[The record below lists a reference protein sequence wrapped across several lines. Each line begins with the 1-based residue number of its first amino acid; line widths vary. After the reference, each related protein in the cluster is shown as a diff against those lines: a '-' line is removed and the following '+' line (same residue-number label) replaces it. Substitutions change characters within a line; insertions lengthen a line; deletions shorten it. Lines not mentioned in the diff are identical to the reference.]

1 MFDRRLFA
9 VAVLGTALG
18 ALHQALIG
26 SGSPRAVDEL
36 GGADIYI
43 LVPAAYLVATAIG
56 AMGAWV
62 LDRHRSASEL
72 LVLALGLF
80 AAGAGLAAVSGAM
93 WQLVVARAVAGLGA
107 GALFAITLALARS
120 SHSRHGV
127 AAAAYVGAFA
137 AGPLLGDIATEAVG
151 WRPAF
156 AVSFVVA
163 IVALL
168 VVAFATGSRVPL
180 EPPAAG
186 VASDG
191 GSAGAGRGALAL
203 LGAALVG
210 AALFVPIVFLP
221 IAGSIRITGGD
232 GVPTLALPLAIGAVL
247 GALLAARL
255 PAAAGLRPEIPLG
268 ALIVVVALLAR
279 LAAPTSLGGA
289 AGWLTAAAIG
299 LGGGL
304 MLAGASWLVLGAAG
318 ARVLPLEAAARQLGG
333 LVGLGIGAGALFGT
347 LLDRLVAN
355 LRPIVD
361 EVVAQVP
368 SDYQFFA
375 RAAAEDALR
384 TLGRE
389 LSAANI
395 GGGEPGDPQTFAD
408 IVIARIP
415 TDFQSLAAPYV
426 DRLNGAFADALTAAL
441 SAAFTAGALLAAV
454 ALVVGFAASWLV
466 RDRPI
471 RAR

>member
-1 MFDRRLFA
+1 
-9 VAVLGTALG
+9 
-18 ALHQALIG
+18 
-26 SGSPRAVDEL
+26 
-36 GGADIYI
+36 
-43 LVPAAYLVATAIG
+43 
-56 AMGAWV
+56 
-62 LDRHRSASEL
+62 
-72 LVLALGLF
+72 
-80 AAGAGLAAVSGAM
+80 
-93 WQLVVARAVAGLGA
+93 
-107 GALFAITLALARS
+107 
-120 SHSRHGV
+120 
-127 AAAAYVGAFA
+127 
-137 AGPLLGDIATEAVG
+137 
-151 WRPAF
+151 
-156 AVSFVVA
+156 
-163 IVALL
+163 
-168 VVAFATGSRVPL
+168 
-180 EPPAAG
+180 
-186 VASDG
+186 
-191 GSAGAGRGALAL
+191 
-203 LGAALVG
+203 
-210 AALFVPIVFLP
+210 
-221 IAGSIRITGGD
+221 
-232 GVPTLALPLAIGAVL
+232 
-247 GALLAARL
+247 
-255 PAAAGLRPEIPLG
+255 
-268 ALIVVVALLAR
+268 LIVVVALLAR